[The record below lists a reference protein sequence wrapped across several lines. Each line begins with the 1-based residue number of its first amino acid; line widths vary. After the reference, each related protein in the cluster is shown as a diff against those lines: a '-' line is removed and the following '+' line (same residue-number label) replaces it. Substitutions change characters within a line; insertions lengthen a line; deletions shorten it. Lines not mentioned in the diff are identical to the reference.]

1 MPVSTITP
9 AWRPGAHVGTS
20 STRRGARDRL
30 AASMSQKSAR
40 LQGRSFPFLALGALV
55 LIVLTVFWPSLHS
68 QFVYDSGGEIV
79 TWDYIHDPGNLLTPL
94 TFRLMSL
101 DVLDFNRPVAVTS
114 LMFDSLLWG
123 REPFGYHLTNILLHA
138 ATACLVFIWIRHLL
152 SSRRPA
158 RPDRDSFWRDGAAFL
173 ATLLFIVHPVV
184 TEAVCEPSNRKDLL
198 AALFGLTALLLA
210 MRHRPGMGPGDPLRM
225 FLCPLLCLLA
235 IGSKEVGVAYPVIL
249 AFYWFLFRRGEPG
262 KFWAWIILS
271 AAAVDVVFLC
281 ARFALAHNPSE
292 VFIDMPKQLGGSMV
306 QTLLLQPRI
315 LALYL
320 VDYIWPA
327 WLCADYGPYNVRLLP
342 LSLSLFLLALVA
354 GLLGWWSRKDRRVL
368 FAAGFIVVTVLPV
381 CNLVP
386 IYHPAADRYLY
397 NPLIGIV
404 LLVAIALDHDWLAA
418 SFVRRASA
426 FVMVLVVVGLLLPV
440 TLDRERAWSS
450 EVALWQDT
458 MDRNPQ
464 SFPAWV
470 NLPEALLDAG
480 QVEKAE
486 AQTRAALKTPYAHNP
501 WVWFIYAIELNRLGD
516 RLGAEKAA
524 RQAVALKPDIGDGD
538 KMVRTLQSQRK
549 LTAEFTP
556 IAAAARNSKD
566 AP

>member
-1 MPVSTITP
+1 
-9 AWRPGAHVGTS
+9 
-20 STRRGARDRL
+20 
-30 AASMSQKSAR
+30 MSQKSAR
-40 LQGRSFPFLALGALV
+40 LQGRSFPFPTLAALV

-68 QFVYDSGGEIV
+68 QFVYDSGGEIA

-114 LMFDSLLWG
+114 LMFDSLLWD

-152 SSRRPA
+152 FSRRSA
-158 RPDRDSFWRDGAAFL
+158 RPDRGSFWKDGAAFL

-198 AALFGLTALLLA
+198 AALFGMAALLLA
-210 MRHRPGMGPGDPLRM
+210 MRHRPGIGPGDPLRM

-235 IGSKEVGVAYPVIL
+235 IGSKEVGVAYPAIL
-249 AFYWFLFRRGEPG
+249 AVYWFLFRRGEPG

-271 AAAVDVVFLC
+271 AAALDVVFLA

-292 VFIDMPKQLGGSMV
+292 VFIIMPKQLGGSMAE
-306 QTLLLQPRI
+306 TFLIQPRI
-315 LALYL
+315 YALYL
-320 VDYIWPA
+320 VNFVWPA
-327 WLCADYGPYNVRLLP
+327 WLCADYGPYNVRHLP
-342 LSLSLFLLALVA
+342 LYLALILLALVA
-354 GLLGWWSRKDRRVL
+354 GLLGWWSMKDRRVL
-368 FAAGFIVVTVLPV
+368 FAAGFIVATFLPV

-397 NPLIGIV
+397 NPFIGVV
-404 LLVAIALDHDWLAA
+404 LLVAIALDNDWLAA

-426 FVMVLVVVGLLLPV
+426 FVVVLIVVGLLLPV
-440 TLDRERAWSS
+440 TLDRERVWSS

-458 MDRNPQ
+458 IERNPQ
-464 SFPAWV
+464 SFPAWI

-480 QVEKAE
+480 RLQEAE
-486 AQTRAALKTPYAHNP
+486 AQTKAAFKTPYANNP
-501 WVWFIYAIELNRLGD
+501 WIWVAYALELNRLGD
-516 RLGAEKAA
+516 HLGAEKAA
-524 RQAVALKPDIGDGD
+524 RRAMALKPDIGDGD

-556 IAAAARNSKD
+556 IAAAAKNLKD
-566 AP
+566 TP